1 MTTKSVATPKSS
13 PDPSAGRS
21 PARKSSTRNS
31 PVHKAN
37 GVDPGSD
44 HRNDVRL
51 VGRLSA
57 AAVERELPSG
67 DVCATWRLVVRR
79 PTTARAGPSVDT
91 IDCLTWIGGVRRQ
104 SLRWQAGDVIEVEG
118 ALRRRFWRSPGGP
131 TSRCEVEVRR
141 GRRVRA
147 AGTAYDAS

>member
-1 MTTKSVATPKSS
+1 MTT
-13 PDPSAGRS
+13 
-21 PARKSSTRNS
+21 RNTE
-31 PVHKAN
+31 PEA
-37 GVDPGSD
+37 D

-67 DVCATWRLVVRR
+67 DVCTTWRLVVRR
-79 PTTARAGPSVDT
+79 PTATRAGPSIDT
-91 IDCLTWIGGVRRQ
+91 IDCLAWVGGVRRQ
-104 SLRWQAGDVIEVEG
+104 CLRWRPGDVIEVEG

-141 GRRVRA
+141 ARRVRTAGA
-147 AGTAYDAS
+147 A